1 MDEDAPIEEEIKHED
16 STPTVIQQ
24 AEASGWQAGYYD
36 FGKLEGQGTD
46 FFNPSIIERPDG
58 LWLLTRASGL
68 HRQGFQYGQNSIIA
82 FQLDETGKVPK
93 MGKILR
99 WPVDNPEQH
108 FEDPRGVFNPD
119 FNQVMLGCCTFL
131 WNGPGDWTGPH
142 QAFGVFDCVPS
153 DLEKDWICKKMD
165 YPLVGGN
172 PGSMEKILEH
182 KDYEKNWLWWI
193 HDRQL
198 HLLYKAAPWLV
209 IQFGDRWS
217 DRKEFKGN
225 VVSWPNGEIRGG
237 TPPVK
242 VGDYYW
248 TFHHSSLPWKGRY
261 RRYYAGALAFDA
273 KPPFTPR
280 LITYQPLLTGS
291 QNDPWAQHK
300 PLVIFPCGAVIR
312 DGTWLISCGINDMR
326 AAWVEIPHEALL
338 KRMQP
343 IGKNDTFIFGAN
355 ALSEAEIESRKK
367 ILTAVPVLAKPTA
380 NADTS
385 PEVIAGAASGEAR
398 ESKREGNRDPK
409 ADSRGGSQKLFGEAL
424 KQKQREN
431 AAKAR
436 AARAAKRLAEIYH
449 VENPNAT
456 FNHHPKPKKRRKR
469 MRKRRTA
476 QEKLYALEKFEA
488 QKNLVPPVE

>member
-24 AEASGWQAGYYD
+24 AEQSGWQAGYYD

-280 LITYQPLLTGS
+280 LITYQPLLQGS

-367 ILTAVPVLAKPTA
+367 TLRGTEGISEATSESAIHAACFPATSENKTKQVQVLP
-380 NADTS
+380 
-385 PEVIAGAASGEAR
+385 P
-398 ESKREGNRDPK
+398 
-409 ADSRGGSQKLFGEAL
+409 QKLSGEAL

-436 AARAAKRLAEIYH
+436 AARAAKRAKLDAMRKDMPEGWEP
-449 VENPNAT
+449 VLLNDES
-456 FNHHPKPKKRRKR
+456 KPKKRRKR
-469 MRKRRTA
+469 MRKKRTA

-488 QKNLVPPVE
+488 QKNLVPPVEQ